1 MAHTTSPHS
10 TSTSR
15 PQLGQLRDMDAR
27 SASFGNRVRSEGE
40 FPSIH
45 VPCGACSLDLEDIPY
60 LHDVQPC
67 YYGLRMV
74 FEALQR
80 LY

>member
-1 MAHTTSPHS
+1 MAHTNPHTS
-10 TSTSR
+10 STSR

-40 FPSIH
+40 FLGILYTSYMLLVWLKEI
-45 VPCGACSLDLEDIPY
+45 AY
-60 LHDVQPC
+60 QHDVHTRHH
-67 YYGLRMV
+67 GLGMV
-74 FEALQR
+74 FATLRR